1 MAELNP
7 TKAYKFLSVN
17 YKPSNQSLLNAKSV
31 TTQGIRLKLHNKFV
45 QSNNFAPSADNLM
58 VLPDS
63 TLSVRKA
70 EPGATAL
77 LVISLVVVFAILT
90 IGIAMMI
97 SRRRKRGKILNPE
110 FEYSKLMSIV
120 NGCDD

>member
-1 MAELNP
+1 MLV
-7 TKAYKFLSVN
+7 LD
-17 YKPSNQSLLNAKSV
+17 AKLASFSHYADDPM
-31 TTQGIRLKLHNKFV
+31 IV
-45 QSNNFAPSADNLM
+45 QDT
-58 VLPDS
+58 

-77 LVISLVVVFAILT
+77 LVISLVVIFAILT
-90 IGIAMMI
+90 IGIALLI
-97 SRRRKRGKILNPE
+97 SRRRKRGKIINPE